1 MCHKH
6 DKSCL
11 CLTISQHSPVLTVD
25 VIEHRSACL
34 ATPESILG
42 LTGDNMVN
50 FHNDGLTIMN
60 LAPIV
65 LWIQVVSDW
74 WPGARKQ
81 DQSRVSQP
89 CFPLIR
95 WHRWLLFC
103 NISHMIKCGA
113 CDLLSWCC
121 GILWNYV
128 TLTLITFPSSP
139 FLYSVIV
146 LIPFFSSISSK
157 VGGRVTEKNK

>member
-1 MCHKH
+1 MLCHKH

-42 LTGDNMVN
+42 PTGDNMVN

-65 LWIQVVSDW
+65 LWIQVVSDGQVQENKTNLEY
-74 WPGARKQ
+74 PNPA
-81 DQSRVSQP
+81 
-89 CFPLIR
+89 
-95 WHRWLLFC
+95 
-103 NISHMIKCGA
+103 
-113 CDLLSWCC
+113 
-121 GILWNYV
+121 
-128 TLTLITFPSSP
+128 
-139 FLYSVIV
+139 FL
-146 LIPFFSSISSK
+146 
-157 VGGRVTEKNK
+157 